1 MFNLVSGTNEAR
13 RIEWHETCKR
23 KRRFNSS
30 VCNNKQRWDD
40 GKCRCKCKEL
50 IDKGVWDKGFICN
63 PSDCQ
68 CECCKSC
75 DFSKYLDYKNCKCKK
90 RLVDKLAEECTEK
103 IEEARL
109 VKINP
114 TECKR
119 NSCIQYIVLFPI
131 HFKVNIVICV
141 KFGTHT
147 QKTIS

>member
-13 RIEWHETCKR
+13 RIEWHETCTR

-40 GKCRCKCKEL
+40 GKCRCECKEL
-50 IDKGVWDKGFICN
+50 IDKSVCDKGFICN
-63 PSDCQ
+63 PSNCE
-68 CECCKSC
+68 CECCKSH
-75 DFSKYLDYKNCKCKK
+75 KNCKCKK

-103 IEEARL
+103 IEETRL

-119 NSCIQYIVLFPI
+119 NSCILYIVLFPT
-131 HFKVNIVICV
+131 HFTVNIAICV